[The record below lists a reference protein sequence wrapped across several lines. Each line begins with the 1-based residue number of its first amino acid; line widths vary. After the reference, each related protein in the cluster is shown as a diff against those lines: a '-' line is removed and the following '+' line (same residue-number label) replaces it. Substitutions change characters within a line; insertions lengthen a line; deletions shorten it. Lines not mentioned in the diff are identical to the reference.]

1 MRSQHSPDHCMHVKK
16 LSDTEEKTNK
26 PSMSQFLAV
35 TQNWGSAIPF
45 IGVKNL
51 IILTAVYNQND
62 ITYRTGKISPR

>member
-1 MRSQHSPDHCMHVKK
+1 MHVKK

-62 ITYRTGKISPR
+62 ITDNFNFSRQRLILKIK